1 MEEPD
6 PLSAQAARRSS
17 GLFSWQLTSRDSLNN
32 NGDKRLDGVFEEI
45 VSLVESS
52 ERQFG
57 VANCGYCEYIVDR
70 LELCITT
77 CSKIKS
83 YCTLLLSKL
92 LQCLYSM
99 VNKWDDYNSA
109 VQYPLPISRS
119 IDQTF
124 GRGRPS
130 FNISKQILVFLV
142 SLS

>member
-52 ERQFG
+52 VRQFG
-57 VANCGYCEYIVDR
+57 VANCGYCEYILDG

-77 CSKIKS
+77 CSNIID
-83 YCTLLLSKL
+83 C
-92 LQCLYSM
+92 
-99 VNKWDDYNSA
+99 
-109 VQYPLPISRS
+109 IERS
-119 IDQTF
+119 SQSHWNNYT
-124 GRGRPS
+124 
-130 FNISKQILVFLV
+130 
-142 SLS
+142 